1 MPSDVD
7 IYGQELTGEETQL
20 ELAKLRRIHYLK
32 QKMRKQLRIDMG
44 DDQDNM
50 ADLLRGLV
58 LGLAIQRGDVADQ
71 TIKDRYSVYLA
82 DMLAGYG
89 GAEAIMDVLEK
100 DKSALEQHVM
110 MGYYLAK
117 QDILAVDVLD
127 YDSEA
132 EAIEAVRRIDLPG
145 EPDVSEEI

>member
-1 MPSDVD
+1 MPSEID
-7 IYGQELTGEETQL
+7 IYGQELTGDETPL
-20 ELAKLRRIHYLK
+20 ELAKLKRIHFLK
-32 QKMRKQLRIDMG
+32 NKMRGPLRVDMG

-50 ADLLRGLV
+50 ADLLRGMI
-58 LGLAIQRGDVADQ
+58 LGLAIQRGDVTDQ
-71 TIKDRYSVYLA
+71 KTKDRYAVYLS

-89 GAEAIMDVLEK
+89 GAASIMGILEK
-100 DKSALEQHVM
+100 DKTALEQHVM

-132 EAIEAVRRIDLPG
+132 EAIEAVRMIDLPG

>member
-1 MPSDVD
+1 
-7 IYGQELTGEETQL
+7 
-20 ELAKLRRIHYLK
+20 
-32 QKMRKQLRIDMG
+32 
-44 DDQDNM
+44 
-50 ADLLRGLV
+50 
-58 LGLAIQRGDVADQ
+58 
-71 TIKDRYSVYLA
+71 
-82 DMLAGYG
+82 
-89 GAEAIMDVLEK
+89 
-100 DKSALEQHVM
+100 M

>member
-1 MPSDVD
+1 
-7 IYGQELTGEETQL
+7 
-20 ELAKLRRIHYLK
+20 
-32 QKMRKQLRIDMG
+32 
-44 DDQDNM
+44 
-50 ADLLRGLV
+50 
-58 LGLAIQRGDVADQ
+58 VADQ

-89 GAEAIMDVLEK
+89 GPGAIMDILEK
-100 DKSALEQHVM
+100 DKTTLEQNVM

>member
-89 GAEAIMDVLEK
+89 GPGAVMDILEK
-100 DKSALEQHVM
+100 DKTALEQNVM

-117 QDILAVDVLD
+117 QDILAVDAAD
-127 YDSEA
+127 FDSEA